1 MLLIAEQLKN
11 PWWFLQGNFV
21 KLEHF
26 VHEAEAQNG
35 GGESQTLLILCGL
48 LIRECSVC

>member
-35 GGESQTLLILCGL
+35 GGISNFANT
-48 LIRECSVC
+48 VWAFD